1 MVRGPLRDS
10 HELCQ
15 DLMKPK
21 SGLAEVMSVQINIFE
36 TMYRWTML
44 ASLCSE

>member
-1 MVRGPLRDS
+1 MACGPLRDS

-21 SGLAEVMSVQINIFE
+21 SGLAEVMSAEINIFE
-36 TMYRWTML
+36 TMYRRTML